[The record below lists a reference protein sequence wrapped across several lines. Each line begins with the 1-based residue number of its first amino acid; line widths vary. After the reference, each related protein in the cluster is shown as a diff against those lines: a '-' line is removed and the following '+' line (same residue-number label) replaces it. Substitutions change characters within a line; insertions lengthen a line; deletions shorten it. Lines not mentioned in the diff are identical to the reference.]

1 MRIERPHLRDRIE
14 STPQRA
20 YMYQWGMIICGNIW
34 QKKNHVHS
42 ITSPWIVIIDFK
54 VTTLSETYRFWSSAT
69 KALLDKSTGR
79 HRDVCQ
85 VRLADTQKTDA
96 LRALP
101 DMESEKGGREDGF
114 CVICLC
120 SVVSWVAHTT
130 HIGRNKS
137 SFMYLHHLGTGEV
150 EPKDTT
156 KLLQSYTPK
165 RTSVMRSIS
174 RLRNPHLWLTFRKI
188 RQYVSRGTRSRL
200 PRHGKLLHADW
211 NSDWTRTVPTAKL
224 WRSMATHGWLI
235 QPIFHL
241 WLIYKY
247 VDICPQED
255 FICVPL
261 VHSGVAT
268 NKSY

>member
-1 MRIERPHLRDRIE
+1 
-14 STPQRA
+14 
-20 YMYQWGMIICGNIW
+20 MYQWGMIICGNIW

-42 ITSPWIVIIDFK
+42 ITSPLIVIIEFK

-101 DMESEKGGREDGF
+101 DMESEKRGREDGF
-114 CVICLC
+114 CVICLY

-137 SFMYLHHLGTGEV
+137 SFMHLHHLGTGEA
-150 EPKDTT
+150 EPEDTT
-156 KLLQSYTPK
+156 MLWQSSTPK

-174 RLRNPHLWLTFRKI
+174 RLLNPHLWLTFGKKPAICQSRDKESPTKTRKTSP
-188 RQYVSRGTRSRL
+188 RRL
-200 PRHGKLLHADW
+200 EQWL
-211 NSDWTRTVPTAKL
+211 NSDSSYSKALEVYGNS
-224 WRSMATHGWLI
+224 RSVDTTDLSPLI
-235 QPIFHL
+235 DLHI
-241 WLIYKY
+241 
-247 VDICPQED
+247 DICPQED
-255 FICVPL
+255 FHCVPL